1 MHFTLLLSNIKTA
14 LIIGII
20 LAVFHFLGLLVGLS
34 QNTLVTLY
42 YTILYYFDIVAN
54 LLGMVSAYILIYGAY
69 KRNSTA
75 LMVYMVSTIVMIIL
89 LVVRTVFAILAVM
102 DLTAFASNE
111 TYAVSM
117 EQKGV
122 VAAVGTGVTVIS
134 LIWAVGQILFDVW
147 TIIVAKNAKIEIE
160 FQGHVVVSNGAAPN
174 YTAPKMGH
182 QMNQYADSQIM
193 TPY

>member
-1 MHFTLLLSNIKTA
+1 MHFTPLLSNIKTA

-42 YTILYYFDIVAN
+42 YNILYYFDIVAN

-75 LMVYMVSTIVMIIL
+75 LVVYMVSTIVMIIL
-89 LVVRTVFAILAVM
+89 LVVRTVLAILAVM

-111 TYAVSM
+111 TYVVSM

-174 YTAPKMGH
+174 YTAL
-182 QMNQYADSQIM
+182 D
-193 TPY
+193 